1 MLGDP
6 YLMMGQAQK
15 EKAVLGAQ
23 PKAQKL
29 SARAV
34 PQHRRA
40 RRWVD
45 FLSLLRVQHLSERG
59 RA

>member
-15 EKAVLGAQ
+15 EKVMKGAQ
-23 PKAQKL
+23 PQAQTP
-29 SARAV
+29 STRTV
-34 PQHRRA
+34 SRHRQA

-45 FLSLLRVQHLSERG
+45 LLSLVRVQLLGERG

>member
-15 EKAVLGAQ
+15 EKTVLGAQ
-23 PKAQKL
+23 PKTQKP
-29 SARAV
+29 STRTV

-45 FLSLLRVQHLSERG
+45 LLSLVRVQLLGESG

>member
-6 YLMMGQAQK
+6 YLMMGQAQGQK
-15 EKAVLGAQ
+15 VLRVVQ
-23 PKAQKL
+23 PEAQKP
-29 SARAV
+29 SYRPA
-34 PQHRRA
+34 PPHRQA

-45 FLSLLRVQHLSERG
+45 LLSLLRVQRLDERG

>member
-15 EKAVLGAQ
+15 EKVVLGAQ
-23 PKAQKL
+23 LEAQKP
-29 SARAV
+29 STHTM

-45 FLSLLRVQHLSERG
+45 LLSLIRVQRLGERG